1 MNDSALSKR
10 QHPTTP
16 NVTLPKE
23 KENGHKKSP
32 QAAFELRD
40 LQTSFSAVRTGLT
53 ESLINTDIQS
63 IIIIIQ
69 EKHPSLH
76 LLHFYVFPIGICL
89 VPTG

>member
-53 ESLINTDIQS
+53 FSKLAFDIQQV
-63 IIIIIQ
+63 I
-69 EKHPSLH
+69 KTYLKKDPD
-76 LLHFYVFPIGICL
+76 FAPI
-89 VPTG
+89 

>member
-40 LQTSFSAVRTGLT
+40 LQTSFSAVRTGL
-53 ESLINTDIQS
+53 EPDVAHSLIFR
-63 IIIIIQ
+63 
-69 EKHPSLH
+69 
-76 LLHFYVFPIGICL
+76 LLQRPKNFL
-89 VPTG
+89 